1 MPNTLYKQHK
11 ISIFVNV
18 MRPDVNVMRQA
29 YHIIYYLELNDY
41 KMKQIR
47 FLVLACVVALCSSVC
62 AAQSATG
69 ACCGQKKECVAAKKC
84 EKAAVKCEKKC
95 DKAAAKCEKKCD
107 KAAAKCEN
115 KCDKAAAK
123 CEKKCSDKCNNKC
136 KGKCEKKC
144 DKK

>member
-29 YHIIYYLELNDY
+29 YHIIYYLELKDY

-69 ACCGQKKECVAAKKC
+69 ACCGQKKECIAAKKC
-84 EKAAVKCEKKC
+84 E
-95 DKAAAKCEKKCD
+95 KAAAKCEKKCD
-107 KAAAKCEN
+107 KAAAKCDK

-123 CEKKCSDKCNNKC
+123 CD
-136 KGKCEKKC
+136 KKC
-144 DKK
+144 DKKCTKKGDKKCCKKQTCKQECTKK